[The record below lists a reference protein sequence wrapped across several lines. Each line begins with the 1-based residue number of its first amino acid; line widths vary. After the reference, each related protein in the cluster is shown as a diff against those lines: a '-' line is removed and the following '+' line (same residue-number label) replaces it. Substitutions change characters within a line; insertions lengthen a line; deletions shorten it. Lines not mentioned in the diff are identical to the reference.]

1 MVKPEISSGE
11 KIIILICQS
20 CQNNLNKKILIQQGI
35 FFRSAAKHAQWGL
48 KIFDVALP
56 KFDLSM

>member
-20 CQNNLNKKILIQQGI
+20 CQNNLNKKILIEQGI
-35 FFRSAAKHAQWGL
+35 FFRSAAKHAQYGNTSCGVF
-48 KIFDVALP
+48 KRGVQN
-56 KFDLSM
+56 